1 MPVPIKILPFSRN
14 RLSTRVFSR
23 KISRTVP
30 SAVIRYS
37 EFSPPAGPDPA
48 EAGVDRSEESP
59 VLGEE
64 PDEGDALVS
73 SVDVFAFSLEL
84 ETETALP
91 PPLEDGGFREPPS
104 ELLAKLRRRVGELVP
119 A

>member
-1 MPVPIKILPFSRN
+1 MPL
-14 RLSTRVFSR
+14 
-23 KISRTVP
+23 
-30 SAVIRYS
+30 AVIRYS

-64 PDEGDALVS
+64 PDEGDALIS
-73 SVDVFAFSLEL
+73 SVEVFAFSLEL

-91 PPLEDGGFREPPS
+91 PLLEDGAFREPPS
-104 ELLAKLRRRVGELVP
+104 ELLARLRRRVGELVP